1 MAIKRRRKYRP
12 RFFANP
18 SLLRYL
24 RVSRHL
30 SQAELA
36 KCCGNRMTANDI
48 SKAERGNFRMSTS
61 KFVQFAEYYGVSL
74 QAIAKNDF
82 SVLAG
87 RYTPSN
93 DRALAANHRESA
105 QAKRDDVGAR
115 GEDYA
120 VRLERERLAGT
131 GLAELVC
138 QDYANYEYSGFDLL
152 SFSIDG
158 TPMHVEVKTSAGGE
172 RFFFLSSCELDFAKY
187 CHAHN
192 QPYKLVR
199 INYLDDETR
208 RCVKEYSAAEVIR
221 MHRETSA
228 YRVEEVSAA

>member
-36 KCCGNRMTANDI
+36 KSCGNHLTANDI
-48 SKAERGNFRMSTS
+48 SKAERGNFRMSTI
-61 KFVQFAEYYGVSL
+61 KFMQLADYYGVSL
-74 QAIAKNDF
+74 QVIAKNDF
-82 SVLAG
+82 SSLAG
-87 RYTPSN
+87 QYVAAN
-93 DRALAANHRESA
+93 DRELEADRRRTA
-105 QAKRDDVGAR
+105 QARKDDIGAR
-115 GEDYA
+115 GEDFA
-120 VRLERERLAGT
+120 AKLERERLAGT

-152 SFSIDG
+152 SFTHDG
-158 TPMHVEVKTSAGGE
+158 SPMYVEVKTSVGGE
-172 RFFFLSSCELDFAKY
+172 RFYYLSACELEFAKY
-187 CHAHN
+187 CHKHS

-199 INYLDDETR
+199 INYFDDDTR

-221 MHRETSA
+221 MHKETSA
-228 YRVEEVSAA
+228 YRVEEAAA

>member
-1 MAIKRRRKYRP
+1 MARKHHRKYRP
-12 RFFANP
+12 RFFSNP

-48 SKAERGNFRMSTS
+48 SKAERGIFRMSTS
-61 KFVQFAEYYGVSL
+61 KFVQLAEYYDVSL

-82 SVLAG
+82 SSLVG
-87 RYTPSN
+87 RYTPAN
-93 DRALAANHRESA
+93 DRELATDRRKNA
-105 QAKRDDVGAR
+105 QARKDDVGTR
-115 GEDYA
+115 GEDFA
-120 VRLERERLAGT
+120 AKLERERLAGT

-152 SFSIDG
+152 SFQPDS
-158 TPMHVEVKTSAGGE
+158 TPMYVEVKTSVGGE
-172 RFFFLSSCELDFAKY
+172 KFFYLSACELDFAKY
-187 CHAHN
+187 CYKHK

-208 RCVKEYSAAEVIR
+208 RSVKEYSAAQVIKMTKEVN
-221 MHRETSA
+221 A
-228 YRVEEVSAA
+228 YRVEEVAA